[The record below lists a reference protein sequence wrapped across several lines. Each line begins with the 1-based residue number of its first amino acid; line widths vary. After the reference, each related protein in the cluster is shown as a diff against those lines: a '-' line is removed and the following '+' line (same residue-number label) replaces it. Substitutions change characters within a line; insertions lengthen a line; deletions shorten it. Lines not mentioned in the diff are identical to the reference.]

1 MSTPAT
7 VAATLRNQGLQFVR
21 MLQGAL
27 RMVMLYSAEHHQA
40 RAMIQRAVKPLDI
53 VLKETPTLSVG
64 FQFDRVLL
72 NSVPVADPS
81 LSPLAA
87 ELVKRRVGF
96 LVFSEGL
103 DEAGLVR
110 MLSVLATKPETIE
123 EQGGLIKFLR
133 ANPLEYARIVPIQ
146 EAAADGTLAV
156 VTTAEEAA
164 AMAKIPRW
172 LLRVLHDVQATGAT
186 QIVGAQ
192 ELAALADTLTPDLT
206 PEQRVLLPQLQDLLA
221 RVVQRANTAALSEL
235 IHSAAVE
242 IGAAAEELLQSVL
255 LQGLSSTAE
264 AGDLPQAERILR
276 TIPELHVEP
285 ESMLQMVAQDKVS
298 PEVRQGLLEYATW
311 LRRPTEDRLAE
322 LSATATA
329 REFRWLLLEIEHTH
343 QQGKAQEAADLLLAL
358 FSASGPTQ
366 EAERAEALTRGRHA
380 LAEICS
386 GGLPPNA
393 QMLLNVIA
401 TRLREETSALTS
413 TPLVE
418 SVVVLTQT
426 AAERHEYGLAAAGAS
441 VIAEIGE
448 EFSPRGRAA
457 RQAQARLLKPST
469 LSQLVKTCV
478 SRKDDPTVS
487 RSILPLLKRV
497 GDQAARELL
506 VLLEKEPVAARR
518 LRILQVVKLLGRPAA
533 DALSEKISDP
543 QWYVVR
549 NAVLALAE
557 LADPALLDRLEPAL
571 SHPDERVQQAAVSAA
586 LKTQSP
592 LRGLPLARALPH
604 LKPAVLEAVLDDLL
618 VLKEPQAVPYLER
631 LLRQSGTDTRPHLLQ
646 KAVAALWAI
655 GTEDA
660 AYSLA
665 HCANEPALGLPLRQA
680 ALRALARLELPA
692 ARQALEDFVRT
703 STDAALVEEARKLLG
718 G

>member
-133 ANPLEYARIVPIQ
+133 SNPLEYARIVPIQ

-255 LQGLSSTAE
+255 LQGLSATAE

-285 ESMLQMVAQDKVS
+285 ESLLQMVAQDKVS
-298 PEVRQGLLEYATW
+298 PEVRQGLLEYAAW
-311 LRRPTEDRLAE
+311 LRRPTDDRLAE

-329 REFRWLLLEIEHTH
+329 REFRWLVLEIEYTH

-366 EAERAEALTRGRHA
+366 EAERAEALTRGRHV

-393 QMLLNVIA
+393 QTLLNVIA
-401 TRLREETSALTS
+401 TRLREETSALAS

-426 AAERHEYGLAAAGAS
+426 AVERHEYGLAAAGAS

-448 EFSPRGRAA
+448 EFSPRGRTA
-457 RQAQARLLKPST
+457 RQSQAKLLKPST

-478 SRKDDPTVS
+478 SRKDDATVS

-518 LRILQVVKLLGRPAA
+518 LRILQVVKLLGRSAA
-533 DALSEKISDP
+533 EALSEKISDP

-549 NAVLALAE
+549 NAVLAMAE

-592 LRGLPLARALPH
+592 LRGLPLARALPS
-604 LKPAVLEAVLDDLL
+604 LKPAVLETVLDDLL

-631 LLRQSGTDTRPHLLQ
+631 LLRQSGTDARPHLLQ

-665 HCANEPALGLPLRQA
+665 HCATQPTLGLPLRQA

-718 G
+718 A